1 MLLFGCI
8 NSRNHS
14 YYESTYNCTSISSN
28 SNVCLQYTY
37 VTIKREAKCF
47 PDGSIVIT
55 ENGLMKSLSNIKIGE
70 CVLVMNN
77 RNKLIYEPIEDLGV
91 NMSRPATSAYLF
103 MHVS

>member
-70 CVLVMNN
+70 RVLVINN
-77 RNKLIYEPIEDLGV
+77 RNKLIYEPIEVLGV
-91 NMSRPATSAYLF
+91 DRPATSAYLF